1 LPTYVHVEG
10 VPVRLEEH
18 VMKLRRLTKHE
29 GSTVDQYDRARRGRR
44 RGRADVK
51 ADGDEDED
59 SSDERQTGRKGDKHA
74 GAAIVS
80 S

>member
-1 LPTYVHVEG
+1 VHVKG

-18 VMKLRRLTKHE
+18 VMKLRRLTEHE

-74 GAAIVS
+74 AGAAIVS